1 MAKRDNAPKKRQ
13 TKNRLTSNQREW
25 KHQVTNL
32 KRRIKDL
39 EGLGVNVTYTL
50 PDMPKSVRKRD
61 IEKLKAIRREQLL
74 KGAFTVYAYGEVG
87 EAFIPKIGER
97 AEYRR
102 HIKEAKE
109 LERQAELGRAER
121 EEEERL
127 RRQVM
132 RDIYDE
138 EPPSISNVQ
147 IDNLRSMID
156 ELGDP
161 DVISQLNSIL
171 DRAISD
177 DGIDNVVY
185 RIEGN
190 FGQLKD
196 AAQQA
201 VKYRGQAKGAGS
213 IAAFAQVIYNK
224 ILSFSDLVSLESASD
239 FNDDFSLPL

>member
-39 EGLGVNVTYTL
+39 EGLGVTVSYKI
-50 PDMPKSVRKRD
+50 PDMPDTVRKRD
-61 IEKLKAIRREQLL
+61 IERLKSLRQKQLL
-74 KGAFTVYAYGEVG
+74 KYSFIVSAFGEVA
-87 EAFIPKIGER
+87 EAVLPKIGER
-97 AEYRR
+97 EKTRAQVKAE
-102 HIKEAKE
+102 KEVD
-109 LERQAELGRAER
+109 RALASMSDDE
-121 EEEERL
+121 
-127 RRQVM
+127 
-132 RDIYDE
+132 IYYE

-177 DGIDNVVY
+177 DGIDNVAY

-224 ILSFSDLVSLESASD
+224 TLSFSDLVSLESASD